1 MLSARVGSFV
11 ACLLP
16 KVYSPALSAGGT
28 PQSGL
33 VAAANAKPGTPCK
46 RARLAATEAWA
57 RFAP

>member
-1 MLSARVGSFV
+1 MLSAPVGSFV

-16 KVYSPALSAGGT
+16 KVCSPALSAVGT

-33 VAAANAKPGTPCK
+33 VAAANAKPGTLCR